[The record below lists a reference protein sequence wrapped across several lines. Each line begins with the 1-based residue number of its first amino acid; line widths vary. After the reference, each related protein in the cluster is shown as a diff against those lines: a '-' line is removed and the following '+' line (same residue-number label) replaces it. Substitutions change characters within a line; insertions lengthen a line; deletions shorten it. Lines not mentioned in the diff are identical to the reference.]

1 MVVYGH
7 SLFVCDT
14 SLSGLA
20 SLGAASF
27 TRVPIFN
34 LRTEECLLGGV

>member
-14 SLSGLA
+14 SLA